1 MPEVNSDEI
10 FVINLKYMTEEL
22 QPCFSSVS
30 KFPGVGSLQPCLAQ
44 IAPQPDNWN
53 LEHKIQYAPWLSRL
67 SHFCLFMQTGDWW
80 RACGVAWQEFSGW

>member
-30 KFPGVGSLQPCLAQ
+30 KFSVIGSLQPCNLAQ
-44 IAPQPDNWN
+44 IAPQPDN
-53 LEHKIQYAPWLSRL
+53 
-67 SHFCLFMQTGDWW
+67 
-80 RACGVAWQEFSGW
+80 